1 MLLLLA
7 HELGHYF
14 AFRAYGLPARL
25 PAFVPLLGAFTA
37 GTPPEDLEHD
47 AYIALAGPLT
57 GLGLA
62 AVCYAIGA
70 ATHDRFWYACAD
82 LSAFLNLF
90 NMIPT
95 PPFDGGRVIG
105 ALWPP
110 LWIVG
115 FAIFI
120 ALAILWHIPLLFI
133 VIIGALGLPAMIA
146 AWRGHVDPRAARM
159 TFAARGRVSVWY
171 LATLLGLLVVMAQA
185 HAIATPGSGAP
196 DLVALRFLA
205 LAYAAIA
212 IALVAARPAATAGPL
227 ARDFEAYWSAGVTA
241 NAGAD
246 PYSRR
251 IWKAE
256 SSVAGVDR
264 RRDELLPF
272 IGPPATLLVWRRS
285 RACRTRPPLRSGS
298 RCLRSRCS
306 R

>member
-1 MLLLLA
+1 VEYLPPPSPSGPPEEPQKPVRKANQGGLGALAAALLAFILKFKFLLFFGAKFFAISWTFLLSLWIYVVIFGWKFAIVIMLLLLA

-25 PAFVPLLGAFTA
+25 PSFVPLLGAFTA
-37 GTPPEDLEHD
+37 GAPPEDLEHD

-62 AVCYAIGA
+62 AACYAIGT
-70 ATHDRFWYACAD
+70 ATQDRFWYACAD

-120 ALAILWHIPLLFI
+120 ALAVLWHIPLLFI
-133 VIIGALGLPAMIA
+133 VIIGVLGLPAMIA

-171 LATLLGLLVVMAQA
+171 LATLLGLLVVMGQA
-185 HAIATPGSGAP
+185 HAIATPGS
-196 DLVALRFLA
+196 
-205 LAYAAIA
+205 
-212 IALVAARPAATAGPL
+212 AG
-227 ARDFEAYWSAGVTA
+227 T
-241 NAGAD
+241 
-246 PYSRR
+246 
-251 IWKAE
+251 IW
-256 SSVAGVDR
+256 
-264 RRDELLPF
+264 
-272 IGPPATLLVWRRS
+272 
-285 RACRTRPPLRSGS
+285 
-298 RCLRSRCS
+298 
-306 R
+306 